1 MRGLAYRS
9 WRRLQEMTLT
19 KVLRTAEAIALRKGI
34 FKLRLLYDLRRTLPE
49 LDGGVLRQEGH
60 TRESRLRPTTDDR
73 RPVEDTATYVLG
85 HFFIFPRQR
94 SSPSTAQGAK
104 HYEIQFSLP

>member
-1 MRGLAYRS
+1 
-9 WRRLQEMTLT
+9 MTLT
-19 KVLRTAEAIALRKGI
+19 KALSAVEALALRKFI
-34 FKLRLLYDLRRTLPE
+34 FKLRLLYDLRGALPE
-49 LDGGVLRQEGH
+49 LHGGVLRQEGH
-60 TRESRLRPTTDDR
+60 TRESRLWPTTDDR

-94 SSPSTAQGAK
+94 SSPSTAQGAQ